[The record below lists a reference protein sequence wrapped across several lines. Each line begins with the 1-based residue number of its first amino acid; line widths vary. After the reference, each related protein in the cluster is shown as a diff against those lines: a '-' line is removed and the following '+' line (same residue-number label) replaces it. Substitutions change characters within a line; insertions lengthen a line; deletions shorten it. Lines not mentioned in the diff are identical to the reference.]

1 MAHTAHFSYV
11 FNAGYT
17 FPTLVSL
24 SSLLRQSRKACEVL
38 LLTDR
43 ALPAFH
49 VALDHLKQRH
59 PDARITLVE
68 NPDLPGTDHP
78 WAHKVPIQ
86 NFWQL
91 YLYDILPRKSLV
103 IDGDTL
109 VVDDAA
115 QAYDTPLGD
124 LAVAAAPDCNYQSL
138 YHRGRYYRSFYPFRQ
153 SKRRRISDHL
163 HENKR
168 DIPMRGYCNHGVV
181 LIDMPKLR
189 STGKAQRLCDLDAC
203 LNTKIDKNW
212 RHNDQDWFNFLFAGQ
227 IATLPMRWNL
237 QHLLISERKT
247 RKRYLPRRTRADY
260 KEAFARPGILHFA
273 GDQKPWRPQDDTT
286 LLSTFQTE
294 AYLNW
299 RKEAA
304 QLSDETG
311 MDILTLC
318 NDPLAE

>member
-1 MAHTAHFSYV
+1 MAHNAHFSYV

-24 SSLLRQSRKACEVL
+24 SSLLRQSRGACDVL

-49 VALDHLKQRH
+49 MALDHLKQRH
-59 PDARITLVE
+59 PEAQITLIE

-91 YLYDILPRKSLV
+91 YLYDILPCKSLV

-124 LAVAAAPDCNYQSL
+124 HAIAAAPDCHYQRL
-138 YHRGRYYRSFYPFRQ
+138 YHSGRYFRRFYPFWQ
-153 SKRRRISDHL
+153 SKRRRIAAHL

-168 DIPMRGYCNHGVV
+168 DIPMRNYCNTGIV

-189 STGKAQRLCDLDAC
+189 STEKALRLCDLESC

-212 RHNDQDWFNFLFAGQ
+212 SHNDQDWFNFLFAGQ

-247 RKRYLPRRTRADY
+247 RKRYLPRRMRVEY
-260 KEAFARPGILHFA
+260 REAFVRPGILHFA
-273 GDQKPWRPQDDTT
+273 GGQKPWRPQDEETP
-286 LLSTFQTE
+286 LSPFQHQ
-294 AYLNW
+294 AHMHW

-304 QLSDETG
+304 QLSEETG
-311 MDILTLC
+311 LDILRLC
-318 NDPLAE
+318 NDPFAT

>member
-1 MAHTAHFSYV
+1 MAYNAHFSYV
-11 FNAGYT
+11 LNAGYT

-24 SSLLRQSRKACEVL
+24 SSLLRQSRGACDVL

-49 VALDHLKQRH
+49 MALDHLKQRH
-59 PDARITLVE
+59 PEAQITLIE

-124 LAVAAAPDCNYQSL
+124 HAIAAAPDYDYHWLYYKLQFYQRFSL
-138 YHRGRYYRSFYPFRQ
+138 IWKKKCEKINAFLQ
-153 SKRRRISDHL
+153 AT
-163 HENKR
+163 KR
-168 DIPMRGYCNHGVV
+168 DIPISGYFNSGVT
-181 LIDMPKLR
+181 LIDMPKLHAQ
-189 STGKAQRLCDLDAC
+189 GKAKKLCNLEAC
-203 LNTKIDKNW
+203 LKTKAEKNW
-212 RHNDQDWFNFLFAGQ
+212 PMNDQDWINFLFAGE
-227 IATLPMRWNL
+227 IAPLPIRWNL
-237 QHLLISERKT
+237 QHLLISNRRIQKH
-247 RKRYLPRRTRADY
+247 YVPRRIRAEY
-260 KEAFARPGILHFA
+260 REAFARPGILHFA
-273 GDQKPWRPQDDTT
+273 SHRKPWREPEDARAMTD
-286 LLSTFQTE
+286 FQHQ
-294 AYLNW
+294 AHMHW

-304 QLSDETG
+304 QLSEETG
-311 MDILTLC
+311 LDILRLC
-318 NDPLAE
+318 NDPFAT